1 MPDIKVLIAD
11 DHPIVCR
18 GIHNLLEPAVGIT
31 VVGEAH
37 SGAEALESI
46 RSLRP
51 DVVLL
56 DVELTDMSGIDVIK
70 QLNDEQ
76 VSVRILG
83 LSSYDDR
90 EFISQ
95 LLALGASGYL
105 LKDEIPE
112 QIIEAVRGVARGE
125 TGWVSRKV
133 AAKLSQ
139 ILQKDQDG
147 VSDLTR
153 REMDVLRLVVEAKTN
168 GEIGMLLG
176 ISEKTVEKHLDT
188 IFRKLGVAS
197 RVEAAVLA
205 VRSDLIGASSGGET
219 PSSRRNT
226 PH

>member
-1 MPDIKVLIAD
+1 MPDIRVLIAD
-11 DHPIVCR
+11 DHPIVCK

-37 SGAEALESI
+37 SGAEALELI

-70 QLNDEQ
+70 QLNDAQ
-76 VSVRILG
+76 ISVRILG

-147 VSDLTR
+147 VADLTR

-205 VRSDLIGASSGGET
+205 VRTDLL
-219 PSSRRNT
+219 
-226 PH
+226 

>member
-1 MPDIKVLIAD
+1 MADIRVLIAD
-11 DHPIVCR
+11 DHPIVCK
-18 GIHNLLEPAVGIT
+18 GIRNLLEASVGIT

-37 SGAEALESI
+37 SGAEALRLI
-46 RSLRP
+46 RSLLP
-51 DVVLL
+51 DMVLL

-70 QLNDEQ
+70 QLNEDKIN
-76 VSVRILG
+76 VRILG

-147 VSDLTR
+147 AADLTR
-153 REMDVLRLVVEAKTN
+153 RELDVLRLVVEAKTN
-168 GEIGMLLG
+168 GEIGVTLG

-188 IFRKLGVAS
+188 IFRKLGVTS

-205 VRSDLIGASSGGET
+205 VRSDLI
-219 PSSRRNT
+219 
-226 PH
+226 

>member
-1 MPDIKVLIAD
+1 MADINVLIAD
-11 DHPIVCR
+11 DHPIVCK
-18 GIHNLLEPAVGIT
+18 GIRNLLEPATDIT
-31 VVGEAH
+31 VIGEAH
-37 SGAEALESI
+37 SGAETLQLVQ
-46 RSLRP
+46 SLRP
-51 DVVLL
+51 DLVLL
-56 DVELTDMSGIDVIK
+56 DVELTDMSGIDVIR
-70 QLNDEQ
+70 QLNEDKIN
-76 VSVRILG
+76 VRVLG

-112 QIIEAVRGVARGE
+112 QIIEAIRGVARGE

-147 VSDLTR
+147 VADLTR
-153 REMDVLRLVVEAKTN
+153 RELDVLRLVVEAKTN
-168 GEIGMLLG
+168 GEIGVMLG

-205 VRSDLIGASSGGET
+205 VRTDLI
-219 PSSRRNT
+219 
-226 PH
+226 

>member
-1 MPDIKVLIAD
+1 MPDIRVLIAD
-11 DHPIVCR
+11 DHPIVCK
-18 GIHNLLEPAVGIT
+18 GIHNLLEPAVGVT

-37 SGAEALESI
+37 SGAEALELI

-70 QLNDEQ
+70 QLNDAQ
-76 VSVRILG
+76 ISVRILG

-95 LLALGASGYL
+95 LLSLGASGYL

-147 VSDLTR
+147 AADLTR

-205 VRSDLIGASSGGET
+205 VRSDLL
-219 PSSRRNT
+219 
-226 PH
+226 

>member
-1 MPDIKVLIAD
+1 MSEIKVLIAD
-11 DHPIVCR
+11 DHPIVCK
-18 GIHNLLEPAVGIT
+18 GIRNLLEPAADIT
-31 VVGEAH
+31 VIGEAH
-37 SGAEALESI
+37 SGAEALQLVQ
-46 RSLRP
+46 SLKP
-51 DVVLL
+51 DLVLL
-56 DVELTDMSGIDVIK
+56 DVELTDMSGIDVIR
-70 QLNDEQ
+70 QLNEDKI
-76 VSVRILG
+76 SVRILG

-112 QIIEAVRGVARGE
+112 QIIEAIRGVARGE

-153 REMDVLRLVVEAKTN
+153 RELDVLRLVVEAKTN
-168 GEIGMLLG
+168 GEIGVMLG

-205 VRSDLIGASSGGET
+205 VRSDLI
-219 PSSRRNT
+219 
-226 PH
+226 

>member
-1 MPDIKVLIAD
+1 MSDIKVLIAD

-18 GIHNLLEPAVGIT
+18 GIHNLLEPAPGIS

-37 SGAEALESI
+37 SGAEALQFI
-46 RSLRP
+46 DSLQP

-56 DVELTDMSGIDVIK
+56 DVELSDMSGIDVIRK
-70 QLNDEQ
+70 LNEEQ
-76 VSVRILG
+76 KMTVKILG

-139 ILQKDQDG
+139 ILQKEQDG
-147 VSDLTR
+147 VADLTR

-168 GEIGMLLG
+168 GEIGVLLG

-205 VRSDLIGASSGGET
+205 VRSDLI
-219 PSSRRNT
+219 
-226 PH
+226 

>member
-1 MPDIKVLIAD
+1 MPDINVLIAD
-11 DHPIVCR
+11 DHPIVCK
-18 GIHNLLEPAVGIT
+18 GIRNLLEPATDIT
-31 VVGEAH
+31 VIGEAH
-37 SGAEALESI
+37 SGAEALQLVES
-46 RSLRP
+46 LKP
-51 DVVLL
+51 DLVLL
-56 DVELTDMSGIDVIK
+56 DVELTDMSGIDVIR
-70 QLNDEQ
+70 QLNEDKIN
-76 VSVRILG
+76 VRVLG

-112 QIIEAVRGVARGE
+112 QIIEAIRGVARGE

-147 VSDLTR
+147 VADLTR
-153 REMDVLRLVVEAKTN
+153 RELDVLRLVVEAKTN
-168 GEIGMLLG
+168 GEIGVMLG

-205 VRSDLIGASSGGET
+205 VRTDLI
-219 PSSRRNT
+219 
-226 PH
+226 

>member
-1 MPDIKVLIAD
+1 MPDIRVLIAD

-37 SGAEALESI
+37 SGGEALQLIES
-46 RSLRP
+46 LMP

-56 DVELTDMSGIDVIK
+56 DVELSDMSGIDVIRR
-70 QLNDEQ
+70 LNEANI
-76 VSVRILG
+76 SVRVLG

-153 REMDVLRLVVEAKTN
+153 RELDVLRLVVEAKTN

-205 VRSDLIGASSGGET
+205 VRTDLI
-219 PSSRRNT
+219 
-226 PH
+226 

>member
-1 MPDIKVLIAD
+1 MADIQVLIAD
-11 DHPIVCR
+11 DHPIVCK
-18 GIHNLLEPAVGIT
+18 GIRNLLEPAPDIT

-37 SGAEALESI
+37 SGAEALQLIES
-46 RSLRP
+46 LKP
-51 DVVLL
+51 DLVLL
-56 DVELTDMSGIDVIK
+56 DVELTDMSGIDVIRK
-70 QLNDEQ
+70 LNEDKI
-76 VSVRILG
+76 SVRILG

-112 QIIEAVRGVARGE
+112 QILEAIRGVARGE

-147 VSDLTR
+147 VADLTH
-153 REMDVLRLVVEAKTN
+153 RELDVLRLVVEAKTN
-168 GEIGMLLG
+168 GEIGVMLG

-205 VRSDLIGASSGGET
+205 VRTDLI
-219 PSSRRNT
+219 
-226 PH
+226 

>member
-1 MPDIKVLIAD
+1 MADIRVLIAD
-11 DHPIVCR
+11 DHPIVCK
-18 GIHNLLEPAVGIT
+18 GIRNLLEAAVGIT

-37 SGAEALESI
+37 SGSEALRLI
-46 RSLRP
+46 RSLLP
-51 DVVLL
+51 DLVLL

-70 QLNDEQ
+70 QLHEDKINI
-76 VSVRILG
+76 RILG

-139 ILQKDQDG
+139 MIQKDQDG
-147 VSDLTR
+147 AADLTR
-153 REMDVLRLVVEAKTN
+153 RELDVLRLVVEAKTN
-168 GEIGMLLG
+168 GEIGVALG

-188 IFRKLGVAS
+188 IFRKLGVTS

-205 VRSDLIGASSGGET
+205 VRSDLI
-219 PSSRRNT
+219 
-226 PH
+226 

>member
-1 MPDIKVLIAD
+1 MPDIRVLIAD
-11 DHPIVCR
+11 DHPIVCK
-18 GIHNLLEPAVGIT
+18 GIHNLLEPAIGIT

-37 SGAEALESI
+37 SGAEALELI

-70 QLNDEQ
+70 QLNDAQ
-76 VSVRILG
+76 ISVRVLG

-139 ILQKDQDG
+139 ILQKEQDG
-147 VSDLTR
+147 VADLTR

-205 VRSDLIGASSGGET
+205 VRSDLL
-219 PSSRRNT
+219 
-226 PH
+226 